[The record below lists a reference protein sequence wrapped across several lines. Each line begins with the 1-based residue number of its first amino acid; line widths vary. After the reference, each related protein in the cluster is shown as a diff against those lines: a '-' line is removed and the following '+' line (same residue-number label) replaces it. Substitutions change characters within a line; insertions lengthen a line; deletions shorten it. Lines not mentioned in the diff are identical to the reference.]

1 MSEQNPYGPPT
12 PPQDGGYGQAPGF
25 GPVPPQAPGYGP
37 VPPQAPGYGPIPP
50 QAPGYQQPGQPGQP
64 WPGAYYP
71 VTPAKR
77 SRRGLWVTLGVV
89 GGAIVVAATV
99 LVFTVADKVTTATA
113 NLGTQ
118 KVVLPQTFQGLNSD
132 PTNSVAQSLRDTMD
146 GASTYGLTSTVG
158 TVYHSPLS
166 DRALVAYGGYG
177 SIVSPSTEETSFWN
191 GFEKGARTNGA
202 TFSARQHPS
211 PGPQGGLL
219 SCEDVTGKETDA
231 VCLWVDNSSLVVVL
245 QSTTSGK
252 APSLDKA
259 AQDARDLRSTAEV
272 PK

>member
-99 LVFTVADKVTTATA
+99 LVFTVADKVATTTA

-118 KVVLPQTFQGLNSD
+118 KVVLPKTFQSLSSD
-132 PTNSVAQSLRDTMD
+132 PTNSLAQSLQQSMTSDP
-146 GASTYGLTSTVG
+146 ASAKELTATVSTVYNS
-158 TVYHSPLS
+158 TSS
-166 DRALVAYGGYG
+166 DRAVVVYGGYG
-177 SIVSPSTEETSFWN
+177 KIVSPSAEESAFWSSF
-191 GFEKGARTNGA
+191 EGAAKDNSA
-202 TFSARQHPS
+202 TFSPRQHPS
-211 PGPQGGLL
+211 P
-219 SCEDVTGKETDA
+219 
-231 VCLWVDNSSLVVVL
+231 
-245 QSTTSGK
+245 
-252 APSLDKA
+252 APRA
-259 AQDARDLRSTAEV
+259 GC
-272 PK
+272 